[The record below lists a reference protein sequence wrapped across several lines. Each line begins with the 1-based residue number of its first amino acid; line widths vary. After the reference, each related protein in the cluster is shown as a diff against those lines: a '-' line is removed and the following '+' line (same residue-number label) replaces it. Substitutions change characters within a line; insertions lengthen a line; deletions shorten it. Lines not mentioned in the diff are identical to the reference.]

1 MNPEDALT
9 DGASQVRS
17 EVDRSKLSG
26 LLSPVDPLVF
36 EIEG

>member
-1 MNPEDALT
+1 MNPEDLPK
-9 DGASQVRS
+9 DGASQVGR

-36 EIEG
+36 DI